1 MFIQKN
7 IIFNLLR
14 NEFIDINMILEYY
27 FIHDILKFINLIKN
41 TELQTK
47 FYNLICDLNITKK
60 SKLYSLCSNCKYL
73 SNWSILSDLQT
84 IINDKNLSKKAI
96 FPLKTKLY
104 QLINKNLPNNNTPKN
119 ASYLSDK
126 KLEKAFWKNF

>member
-1 MFIQKN
+1 VVN
-7 IIFNLLR
+7 
-14 NEFIDINMILEYY
+14 
-27 FIHDILKFINLIKN
+27 
-41 TELQTK
+41 
-47 FYNLICDLNITKK
+47 
-60 SKLYSLCSNCKYL
+60 SSL

-84 IINDKNLSKKAI
+84 IMNDKDLSKKAI
-96 FPLKTKLY
+96 FSLKTKLY